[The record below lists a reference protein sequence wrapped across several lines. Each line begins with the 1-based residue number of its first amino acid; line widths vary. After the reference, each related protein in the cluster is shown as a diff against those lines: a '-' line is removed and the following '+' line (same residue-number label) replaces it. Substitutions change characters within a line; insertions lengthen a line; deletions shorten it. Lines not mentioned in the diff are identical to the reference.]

1 MKNLKEIVSRL
12 SWGKI
17 RMKELIEK
25 ANHLEKFAVKL
36 RQDAGVCS

>member
-17 RMKELIEK
+17 RMKDLIEK
-25 ANHLEKFAVKL
+25 TNQLEKLAVKL
-36 RQDAGVCS
+36 RQDAGVRS